1 MERPPLVEPSKQTLG
16 SGKKALALDMGVWD
30 THMFPGGGVCFWYAT
45 PPTPGAQEMFPFLLA
60 TCFEAQPT
68 CETKNQLFCS
78 LLEKTDPSP
87 LSGQPGTQPCGDR
100 RVGEEKR
107 VQRNR
112 AVGSDTPQP
121 GPMALRLALWG
132 PMHAAAG
139 PAPWATAT

>member
-1 MERPPLVEPSKQTLG
+1 
-16 SGKKALALDMGVWD
+16 
-30 THMFPGGGVCFWYAT
+30 
-45 PPTPGAQEMFPFLLA
+45 MFPFLLA

-68 CETKNQLFCS
+68 SETKNQLSCS

-87 LSGQPGTQPCGDR
+87 LSGQPGTQPHSDR
-100 RVGEEKR
+100 GMGEEKR

-139 PAPWATAT
+139 PAPRATAM